1 MDMKINLSLGAW
13 TTIVFV
19 MATLFIASTIVATN
33 TIQYSANANKVDE
46 TSIYMA
52 KSAMENTLYN
62 NATTP
67 LHSAAME
74 GKIKVVQ
81 KLIAIGQDI
90 NAKDANG
97 TTPLHGAALEGQLE
111 TAELLLQKGAD
122 VNLQDENGNT
132 PLFMASFHKHEAM
145 MDILKSHGGHY

>member
-1 MDMKINLSLGAW
+1 MKINLSLGAW

-33 TIQYSANANKVDE
+33 TIQYSANVNKVDE

-62 NATTP
+62 NATTA

-74 GKIKVVQ
+74 GKTKVVQ

-90 NAKDANG
+90 NAMDTNG

-111 TAELLLQKGAD
+111 TAKLLLQKGAD
-122 VNLQDENGNT
+122 VNLEDENGNT
-132 PLFMASFHKHEAM
+132 PLFMASFHNHEAM
-145 MDILKSHGGHY
+145 MDILKTHGGHY

>member
-13 TTIVFV
+13 MTIVFV
-19 MATLFIASTIVATN
+19 LATLFIASTIVATN
-33 TIQYSANANKVDE
+33 TIQYSAHANKVDE
-46 TSIYMA
+46 TSVYIA

-74 GKIKVVQ
+74 GKIKVVE
-81 KLIAIGQDI
+81 KLIAIGQNI
-90 NAKDANG
+90 NARDANG

-111 TAELLLQKGAD
+111 TAELLLQNGAE
-122 VNLQDENGNT
+122 VNLQDKNGNT
-132 PLFMASFHKHEAM
+132 PLFMASFNKHEAM
-145 MDILKSHGGHY
+145 MAVLKSHGGQY

>member
-1 MDMKINLSLGAW
+1 MKASLSLGSW
-13 TTIVFV
+13 LTIVFV

-52 KSAMENTLYN
+52 KSALENTLYN
-62 NATTP
+62 NATTA

-74 GKIKVVQ
+74 GKTEVVQ
-81 KLIAIGQDI
+81 KLITLGQDI

-97 TTPLHGAALEGQLE
+97 TTPLHGAALEGQLD

-122 VNLQDENGNT
+122 ANLEDENGNT
-132 PLFMASFHKHEAM
+132 PLFMASFHEHAAL
-145 MDILKSHGGHY
+145 MDLLKSHGGHY